1 MGKPLT
7 EPQTPPGGPPGCPRG
22 HLDCRAPQP
31 AEGAPRAR
39 VSLAP
44 TPNQGRAPRTLP
56 TVGAGESFGTWL
68 VSTWRFSATFQR
80 SERMAALT
88 QPGTRQDE
96 EKTRQL
102 KNSATGRSKTTEGAA
117 QEVRARL
124 RRPVSGL

>member
-1 MGKPLT
+1 MCKLW
-7 EPQTPPGGPPGCPRG
+7 EIVKDREACCAAVHGG
-22 HLDCRAPQP
+22 HKQLD
-31 AEGAPRAR
+31 
-39 VSLAP
+39 
-44 TPNQGRAPRTLP
+44 
-56 TVGAGESFGTWL
+56 
-68 VSTWRFSATFQR
+68 
-80 SERMAALT
+80 T